1 MGIDINTLKISIG
14 RVDCLLLNIFI
25 SNGQAQQH
33 HPKRTSPQALARQ
46 NGDSLRLT
54 SRQDKEIP
62 EEN

>member
-33 HPKRTSPQALARQ
+33 HPKRTSPQALVETKESY
-46 NGDSLRLT
+46 SLG
-54 SRQDKEIP
+54 SASCQA
-62 EEN
+62 